1 MALKQYA
8 VKITKGMNQDSSMQV
23 PSPDTAYKL
32 LNIKNQILDSNS
44 SEVLVNEKGTLY
56 IPLYFN
62 RTLKKQITGDILGVV
77 ECSDTCIVVFVKESD
92 TVNVIYKVSIATDD
106 DVNVTAIA
114 KGNFKFGSNI
124 KGIFCYENSELQ
136 KVYWVDG
143 VNQLRYI
150 NIADSNI
157 YHKDNNPTGKL
168 PITSEIYMNS
178 SPEFK
183 LGHTITVE
191 RISGGGIF
199 TAGVIQYAFTYY
211 MKYGAETGIVDMTP
225 LYYIGETDRGLEAE
239 DTVGCSFKV
248 AITNPDYRFDYIRLY
263 SIQRTSI
270 NGTPIVKIVKD
281 IALK

>member
-8 VKITKGMNQDSSMQV
+8 VKITKGMNQDLSMQV

-114 KGNFKFGSNI
+114 KGNFKFGNNI

-168 PITSEIYMNS
+168 PITSDIYMNS

-248 AITNPDYRFDYIRLY
+248 SITNPDYRFDYIRLY